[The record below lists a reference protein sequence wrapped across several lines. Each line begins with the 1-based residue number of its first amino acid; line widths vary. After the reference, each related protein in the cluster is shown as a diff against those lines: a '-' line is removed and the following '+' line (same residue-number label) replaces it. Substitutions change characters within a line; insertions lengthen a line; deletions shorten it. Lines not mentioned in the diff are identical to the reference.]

1 MYKAITHFT
10 DLKDRGHK
18 YQAGDIFPR
27 DGYNPSKAR
36 IAELLSDKNKR
47 GESVI
52 IEIVEEK
59 PIDKPKKGRQK
70 NDAK

>member
-10 DLKDRGHK
+10 DLQDNNHK

-27 DGYNPSKAR
+27 DGYNPSKSR
-36 IAELLSDKNKR
+36 VAELLSNKNKQ
-47 GESVI
+47 GKPVI
-52 IEIVEEK
+52 TEVVEEA
-59 PIDKPKKGRQK
+59 PVDKPKKGRQK